1 LNSVEFPLYVSYSQL
16 AVLDPGEALN
26 MWTEQHCRQGF
37 SWRPGSVSFAT
48 LSEAAQSKVR
58 VILTPDFTLAAEVV
72 RSVAVPYVVGQEGV
86 EIVSVTEGTTLAV
99 PPGSY
104 QLVFSAIRSSEGEV
118 YEIHFVPEANPIAR
132 ILRADEALNPD
143 EALLM
148 TAEPA
153 M

>member
-1 LNSVEFPLYVSYSQL
+1 
-16 AVLDPGEALN
+16 
-26 MWTEQHCRQGF
+26 M
-37 SWRPGSVSFAT
+37 
-48 LSEAAQSKVR
+48 
-58 VILTPDFTLAAEVV
+58 
-72 RSVAVPYVVGQEGV
+72 
-86 EIVSVTEGTTLAV
+86 
-99 PPGSY
+99 
-104 QLVFSAIRSSEGEV
+104 FSAIRSSEGEV